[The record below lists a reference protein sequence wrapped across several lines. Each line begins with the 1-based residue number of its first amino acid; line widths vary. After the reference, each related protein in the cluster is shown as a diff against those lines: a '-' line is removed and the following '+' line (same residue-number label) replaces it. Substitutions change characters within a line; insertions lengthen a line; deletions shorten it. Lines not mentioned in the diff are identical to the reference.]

1 MAPSKLRTA
10 ETRVRILAAA
20 EQLFAEQGF
29 DRVSMPTI
37 AAAAG
42 ITAGAIYRHFA
53 SKADLFFEV
62 VRGGVQATPVV
73 PDDGPGGAAG
83 VPDIVAVYTVPR
95 LKRVRQL
102 AVEVHA
108 AATRDP
114 KVAQLLQTSLDYQ
127 IGDLAAGIAAGQRTR
142 SLDSSLDAN
151 LAANLVL
158 VIIMGLMHA
167 ETLTPALIGDEI
179 WRAFV
184 ADRVA
189 AMLGVRI

>member
-1 MAPSKLRTA
+1 MAPSKARAA
-10 ETRVRILAAA
+10 ETRGRILDAA
-20 EQLFAEQGF
+20 ERLFAEQGF
-29 DRVSMPTI
+29 DRVSMPAI
-37 AAAAG
+37 AEAAG

-62 VRGGVQATPVV
+62 VRGAVAGTPVT
-73 PDDGPGGAAG
+73 PDEGPGGAEG
-83 VPDIVAVYTVPR
+83 VPDIVSVYTTPR

-114 KVAQLLQTSLDYQ
+114 RVGQLLRASLERQ
-127 IGDLAAGIAAGQRTR
+127 IGDLGAGIAARQVAG
-142 SLDSSLDAN
+142 SLDPALDSGFAAN
-151 LAANLVL
+151 LALV
-158 VIIMGLMHA
+158 VIMGLMHA
-167 ETLTPALIGDEI
+167 ETLTPALIGNAA

-189 AMLGVRI
+189 VMLGARA